1 MMDFEERRRER
12 STDPLI
18 ALHYQL
24 DRARRE
30 NQLSTVVVADG
41 CGLVLAG
48 AGTWA
53 ACEEL
58 AAYAPLFLGGV
69 ERGAGSR
76 MMEMSDKV
84 EVQQVTVD
92 GQTLLLCSRG
102 AAGGGVTRDEPQ
114 SRHRRGA
121 TGAGTTAMKRVAE
134 GVARILA

>member
-1 MMDFEERRRER
+1 MTDFQERRRER

-58 AAYAPLFLGGV
+58 AAYAPLFALGV

-84 EVQQVTVD
+84 EVEQVTVG

-102 AAGGGVTRDEPQ
+102 APQTRP
-114 SRHRRGA
+114 RKGA

-134 GVARILA
+134 GVARILAP

>member
-1 MMDFEERRRER
+1 MIDFEERRRER

-30 NQLSTVVVADG
+30 NQLSTVVLADG

-58 AAYAPLFLGGV
+58 AAYAPLFLEGV

-76 MMEMSDKV
+76 VTEMSDKV
-84 EVQQVTVD
+84 EVQQVAVD

-102 AAGGGVTRDEPQ
+102 ATQTCNDVPATRPKRTTA
-114 SRHRRGA
+114 SR
-121 TGAGTTAMKRVAE
+121 TTAMKRVAE
-134 GVARILA
+134 GVARILAA